1 MIQEA
6 LLAPSSQC
14 IIGDIVMDWM
24 NVLRGTAWIAYK
36 SHSLPHTTGFLP
48 AANRVLTMWG
58 LVEEK
63 QAGRAISLHN
73 IMNSSQGSK
82 VEDGRD
88 TVYALLGLWLK
99 LQHRTKLH
107 PLLTPDYSKTP
118 EAVICDATRYMVAI
132 DHNLIHLRFLYHG
145 RHPDPMEKKLPS
157 WAASW
162 HRARDSMRDPL
173 HSLRQFNADGR
184 DSRKRF
190 LPPSDIS
197 SGELSLRGKA
207 VGPVRLVT
215 EMIEGNG
222 TPSHVVAILGQ
233 LETAWSS
240 STQQN
245 SELTKPSRLGELL
258 IAGSDHQ
265 GDPATE
271 DFSVRG
277 YTEWLK
283 YLRCENSW
291 PGPWRLVDERDTV
304 IPRKVAEY
312 NQAFWSACRNRVLFV
327 TESGRL
333 GVGPQTLKGD
343 DLVVILYGCD
353 LPAILRRC
361 PNSDLHEFIGVAY
374 VEGIMFGEAVED
386 PEAKEDVTFHLR

>member
-1 MIQEA
+1 
-6 LLAPSSQC
+6 
-14 IIGDIVMDWM
+14 
-24 NVLRGTAWIAYK
+24 
-36 SHSLPHTTGFLP
+36 
-48 AANRVLTMWG
+48 MWG